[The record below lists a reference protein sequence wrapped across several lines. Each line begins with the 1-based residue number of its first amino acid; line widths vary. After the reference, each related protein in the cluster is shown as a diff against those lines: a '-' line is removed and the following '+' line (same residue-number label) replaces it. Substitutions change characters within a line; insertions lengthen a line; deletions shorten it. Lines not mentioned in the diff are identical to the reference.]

1 MIRYKEIKELEKMLE
16 ENSNGNLFI
25 ARGFL
30 EDVVTEFKDSK
41 KKINT
46 AFEKGKKIGVEETL
60 TWNKGNEENSYNEGL
75 KDAWE
80 LAKKIALNTHD
91 GGIDAKELEA
101 IFGTHNSYTIFKKN
115 DVKEALAKFE
125 AYEKEIEVGDVISL
139 RGVEAV
145 VTCIYPDGTF
155 DGIKITADDKHGR
168 LGGVYAGYHLSSWEK
183 TGNHRDLSAVLAEI
197 GKE

>member
-1 MIRYKEIKELEKMLE
+1 MGFKIGDEVVIEGKVIGTD
-16 ENSNGNLFI
+16 GNLSKYPI
-25 ARGFL
+25 T
-30 EDVVTEFKDSK
+30 VEFKDK
-41 KKINT
+41 NY
-46 AFEKGKKIGVEETL
+46 AVF
-60 TWNKGNEENSYNEGL
+60 NEECLNLADKTYEQGL

-101 IFGTHNSYTIFKKN
+101 IFGTHDSYTIFKEN
-115 DVKEALAKFE
+115 DVKDALAKLE
-125 AYEKEIEVGDVISL
+125 AYQEEIKVGDVISL

-145 VTCIYPDGTF
+145 VTCIYPDDTF
-155 DGIKITADDKHGR
+155 DGIKITADDKYGR
-168 LGGVYAGYHLSSWEK
+168 LGGVYAGYPLSSWEK